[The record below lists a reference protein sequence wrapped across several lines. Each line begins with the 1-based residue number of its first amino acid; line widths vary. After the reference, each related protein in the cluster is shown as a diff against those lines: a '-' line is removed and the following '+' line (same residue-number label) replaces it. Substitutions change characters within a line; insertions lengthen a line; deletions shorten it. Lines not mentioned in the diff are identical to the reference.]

1 MMRLALGVGLASKGD
16 RSMTML
22 KTRRL
27 ARCASLVALTLGL
40 TGLSAA
46 SGKAEDPVERGR
58 YLATIMDCGGCHTP
72 GALAGQ
78 PDMAHALGG
87 SDIGFELPGLGVF
100 YPPNLTSDKET
111 GLGNWS
117 EAEIIAA
124 IRTGVRPDGREL
136 APIMAWRSYGALT
149 DADAH
154 ALALYLKTLP
164 PFPHKVP
171 GPFGSSETP
180 TAPYLTVAM
189 PK

>member
-1 MMRLALGVGLASKGD
+1 
-16 RSMTML
+16 MTML
-22 KTRRL
+22 KTQRL
-27 ARCASLVALTLGL
+27 ACGASLLALALI
-40 TGLSAA
+40 GLSAA
-46 SGKAEDPVERGR
+46 SAKADDAIERGR

-87 SDIGFELPGLGVF
+87 SEIGFEIPGLGVF
-100 YPPNLTSDKET
+100 YPPNLTPDKET

-124 IRTGVRPDGREL
+124 IRTGLRPDGREL

-154 ALALYLKTLP
+154 ALALYLKSLP
-164 PFPHKVP
+164 AFSHQAPAMLGP
-171 GPFGSSETP
+171 GEKATHPYMTP
-180 TAPYLTVAM
+180 VM
-189 PK
+189 PQ

>member
-1 MMRLALGVGLASKGD
+1 
-16 RSMTML
+16 MTML

-27 ARCASLVALTLGL
+27 ARGASLLALTLAL
-40 TGLSAA
+40 IGLSAA
-46 SGKAEDPVERGR
+46 SAKAEDPIERGR

-87 SDIGFELPGLGVF
+87 SEIGFEIPGLGVF
-100 YPPNLTSDKET
+100 YPPNLTPDNET

-124 IRTGVRPDGREL
+124 IRTGLRPDGREL

-154 ALALYLKTLP
+154 ALALYLKSLP
-164 PFPHKVP
+164 AFSHQAPAMA
-171 GPFGSSETP
+171 GSGAQATHPYMTP
-180 TAPYLTVAM
+180 VIPQ
-189 PK
+189 